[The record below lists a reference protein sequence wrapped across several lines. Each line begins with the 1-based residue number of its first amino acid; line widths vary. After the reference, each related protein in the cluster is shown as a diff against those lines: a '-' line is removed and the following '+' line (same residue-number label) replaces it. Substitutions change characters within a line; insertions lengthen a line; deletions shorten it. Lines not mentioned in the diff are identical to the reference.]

1 VGRAYATDNR
11 KSQIL
16 LVLLLSLPALAAD
29 FPQWGRDNSRNM
41 VSPETNLPDTFDP
54 GKPDPEGKLDP
65 KQMKN
70 VKWAVRLGSYTYGNP
85 VAAAGRVFVGTNND
99 PPRDDRFKDDYAI
112 LFCLDEKTGNKLW
125 QLSIPKLEAG
135 KVSDYDATG
144 LCSSPTVDGD
154 RAYLVTN
161 RCEVICIDVAGQ
173 SNGNDGPF
181 TDEAQYQA
189 GRKNS
194 PIALQKTDGD
204 IIWRYDLRDELGVFP
219 LHMTSSSVLVVGDK
233 LYVTTSNGRDW
244 TALHTPSPN
253 TPALICLDK
262 KTGKLLAQE
271 TSGICQRTL
280 LCNWSSPAQA
290 QIDGKNQIIF
300 GAGDGFC
307 YGFDENLKELWR
319 CDVNSPEQRKGKY
332 GTPSGPSEIIATPVV
347 YKNRVYI
354 SVGQNPE
361 QGEGAGSLV
370 CINTSEAGPDS
381 PTRMV
386 WSYSKIG
393 RSISTV
399 AIANDLLFAADF
411 DGKLHCLNPDTG
423 EVFWTHDTE
432 ARIWGSP
439 LVADG
444 KVYFGNEQGDLT
456 ILAASKEK
464 KLINKINF
472 DGAIYSTP
480 IAANQTLFIATDKWL
495 YAIGGNSK

>member
-1 VGRAYATDNR
+1 MRRT
-11 KSQIL
+11 IL
-16 LVLLLSLPALAAD
+16 LFSLVLCLTAAAAD

-41 VSPETNLPDTFDP
+41 VSPETNLVDTFDP
-54 GKPDPEGKLDP
+54 GKPDSDGNLDV
-65 KQMKN
+65 KQTKN
-70 VKWAVRLGSYTYGNP
+70 VKWAARLGSYTYGNP
-85 VAAAGRVFVGTNND
+85 VAAAGRVFVGTNNE
-99 PPRDDRFKDDYAI
+99 PPRNERFKDDYAI
-112 LFCLDEKTGNKLW
+112 LLCLDEKTGNKLW

-173 SNGNDGPF
+173 TNGNEGPF

-189 GRKNS
+189 GKNNP
-194 PIALQKTDGD
+194 PIPLEKTDGD
-204 IIWRYDLRDELGVFP
+204 IVWRYDLRDELGVFA

-233 LYVTTSNGRDW
+233 LYVTTSNGKDW
-244 TALHTPSPN
+244 TSLHTPSPN

-271 TSGICQRTL
+271 TSGISKRTL
-280 LCNWSSPAQA
+280 LCNWSSPALA

-319 CDVNSPEQRKGKY
+319 CDANSPEQRKAKY
-332 GTPSGPSEIIATPVV
+332 GTPPGPSEIIATPVV

-370 CINTSEAGPDS
+370 CINPSDAGPSS
-381 PTRMV
+381 PTRIV
-386 WSYSKIG
+386 WSYTKIG

-399 AIANDLLFAADF
+399 AIAGDLLFAADF

-423 EVFWTHDTE
+423 EAYWAHDTE

-439 LVADG
+439 LLADG
-444 KVYFGNEQGDLT
+444 KVYLGNEQGDIV
-456 ILAASKEK
+456 ILAASKER
-464 KLINKINF
+464 KLINKFNF

-495 YAIGGNSK
+495 YAIGAPPK